1 MHICMWI
8 GTFSNAL
15 YKSPHKLY
23 FFRLIEECLII
34 NDQDYDLHVVA
45 STYAWRWSK
54 TEIHLTLWIWGLV
67 LSYCENTTDKLIIEC
82 GLFFDILIILSKA
95 ENNVTITTCT
105 CCFYLTS
112 PLNLSSSSS
121 SSSLTSSVFSSS
133 SSFSSLSSPFTSSF
147 SSASFWSFSLS
158 NWSSFSLQLEQ
169 TTKYRAGWHC
179 TCSFQV
185 LHFL

>member
-1 MHICMWI
+1 M
-8 GTFSNAL
+8 L
-15 YKSPHKLY
+15 V
-23 FFRLIEECLII
+23 

-121 SSSLTSSVFSSS
+121 SSSLISSVFSSS

-158 NWSSFSLQLEQ
+158 NWFSFSLQLQQ
-169 TTKYRAGWHC
+169 TTTYTVGNKNQNLTLRI
-179 TCSFQV
+179 FEIFKV
-185 LHFL
+185 IL